1 MVEVQVKPARGVQCS
16 YYQCRE
22 YATKNLTV
30 TEPLNDMDGVETY
43 EVPYCDRHFE
53 EYR

>member
-1 MVEVQVKPARGVQCS
+1 MKPARGVICS

-30 TEPLNDMDGVETY
+30 TEPLEFVIGSEGKMSETY